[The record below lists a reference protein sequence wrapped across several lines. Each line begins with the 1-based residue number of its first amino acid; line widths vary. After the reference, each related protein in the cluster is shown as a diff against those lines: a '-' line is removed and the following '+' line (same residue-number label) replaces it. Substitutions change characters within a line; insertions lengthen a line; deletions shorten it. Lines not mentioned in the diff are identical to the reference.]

1 MTAARASRL
10 VIGPESAAPAV
21 RALLADARRHIRII
35 DHKLDDPRREAAV
48 EAQGSR
54 RRAGRSPGAR
64 VVGRHDAHG
73 KVAIVDGRVAL
84 VGSLALSATSLGL
97 RRELSLLVHEPS
109 AVRRLEAF
117 FDAATG

>member
-1 MTAARASRL
+1 M
-10 VIGPESAAPAV
+10 

-35 DHKLDDPRREAAV
+35 DHKLDDPRVKRLLKRKARDGVRVDHLA
-48 EAQGSR
+48 
-54 RRAGRSPGAR
+54 AR

-84 VGSLALSATSLGL
+84 VGSLAMSATSLGL

-109 AVRRLEAF
+109 AVRRLAAF